1 MTLPELFPV
10 ACGVL
15 YLAAAA
21 TYAWGGQWWLAEM
34 YAAYALANV
43 GLVGVAIANRS

>member
-1 MTLPELFPV
+1 MTWVDVFPA

-21 TYAWGGQWWLAEM
+21 GYAWQGAGWLALA

-43 GLVGVAIANRS
+43 GLIGAAVAARG